1 MTNMIKFRA
10 VGNTKQCL
18 IIAFLMNYIKLNDI
32 NSIRY
37 MNSEERYIDFLLN
50 RLVSYDELAK
60 EGVLIDGFYYNR
72 RRHSLE
78 TYRINEITG
87 MNFNIKIDTRSNRL
101 ICRLLNYIVCYDA
114 NVEKFYDK
122 KDYLKYLYS
131 KVGFNYKDLVS
142 IGIY

>member
-1 MTNMIKFRA
+1 MTNMIKFKA

-37 MNSEERYIDFLLN
+37 MNSEGRYIDFLLN

-72 RRHSLE
+72 RSNS
-78 TYRINEITG
+78 INKDQK
-87 MNFNIKIDTRSNRL
+87 NFIELSKKFNNPNTFALPYTTRGKS
-101 ICRLLNYIVCYDA
+101 
-114 NVEKFYDK
+114 
-122 KDYLKYLYS
+122 S
-131 KVGFNYKDLVS
+131 YKTS
-142 IGIY
+142 RMSAII